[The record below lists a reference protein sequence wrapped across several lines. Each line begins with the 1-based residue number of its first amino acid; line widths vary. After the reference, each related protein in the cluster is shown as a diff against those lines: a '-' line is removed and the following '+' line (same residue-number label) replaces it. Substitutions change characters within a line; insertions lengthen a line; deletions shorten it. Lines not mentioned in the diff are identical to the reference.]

1 MLIDEGLELLD
12 DEECVRLLADGEVG
26 RVGITI
32 AGLPVILPVNY
43 AYVDGDV
50 IFRTGEGSKLHAASN
65 RAVVAFEVDG
75 FDTRWHRGW
84 SVLVIGRSA
93 IVDDPGERAD
103 LERRG
108 VMPWAGG
115 PRDAYVRLRPEM
127 LTGRRI
133 VAEC

>member
-65 RAVVAFEVDG
+65 RAVVAFEVDEY
-75 FDTRWHRGW
+75 DTSWHRGW

-93 IVDDPGERAD
+93 IVDDPAERAD

-108 VMPWAGG
+108 VMPWASG

-133 VAEC
+133 VAER

>member
-12 DEECVRLLADGEVG
+12 DDECARLLGDGEVG

-32 AGLPVILPVNY
+32 GGLPVILPVNY

-65 RAVVAFEVDG
+65 RAVMAFEVDG
-75 FDTRWHRGW
+75 FDTSWRRGW
-84 SVLVIGRSA
+84 SVLAIGRSA

-103 LERRG
+103 LDGRG

-115 PRDAYVRLRPEM
+115 PRDAYVRLHPEM

-133 VAEC
+133 VVER